1 MKRTTPDSAEGA
13 APEAVHTGRVGLSE
27 LAADLFSLVLSLRV
41 ASDIGGAKEVR
52 QRIHHLLAKLEAD
65 AKKAG
70 YASERIEDA
79 KFALVGLLDEAILNS
94 EWTGKAD
101 WRAVSLQQELFRIN
115 TAGEQF
121 FTKLE
126 TLRKNLEENRDVV
139 EVYFDCLALG
149 FEGRYKLFGREK
161 LDVLVAELSK
171 DLARDR
177 KWTMASL
184 SPHWRRPDDFSEVVG
199 DGVPV
204 WVTFLFFVPGVILLI
219 LLFALYARAV
229 AGGTAGAL
237 QETLQRITG

>member
-1 MKRTTPDSAEGA
+1 MKRTTPDSAEGGG
-13 APEAVHTGRVGLSE
+13 AVTLTTGRVGLSE

-41 ASDIGGAKEVR
+41 APDIGDPKEVR
-52 QRIHHLLAKLEAD
+52 QRIHQLLAKMEAD

-94 EWTGKAD
+94 QWPGKAD
-101 WRAVSLQQELFRIN
+101 WRAVTLQQEMFRIN

-121 FTKLE
+121 FTRME
-126 TLRKNLEENRDVV
+126 ELRKNLDENRDVV

-149 FEGRYKLFGREK
+149 FEGRYKLFGRDK
-161 LDVLVAELSK
+161 LDVLVGELSR

-199 DGVPV
+199 EGVPV

-229 AGGTAGAL
+229 AGGTADAL